1 MILQINVGGLDFPIG
16 NPNTNYTVTLRLA
29 NEPCPPASTG
39 IQTKDHSTWGDY
51 FDALTGYIAMIV
63 SRWGN
68 SRLTNA
74 KPDEYDGGQKPGYQ
88 GMIEVYLD
96 DAFFDRNVGFCE
108 GGIVLCPYAS
118 PNPKFQPTIPM
129 EFVYLESAD
138 YTIPGKFSTSPQTTD
153 PNVRPPNSTKFF
165 YSKVSTSPQ
174 TTDPNV
180 RPPNNTNPFYNTDS
194 SVTVSPAPISFSGDE
209 GVNWENRRM
218 VITTQQT
225 PGYLQDGAF
234 MDTFPPNQVIGYA
247 DGIETITD
255 ESGRPV
261 KDVMRVR
268 TFQNKVLFYVDA
280 DHVLLN

>member
-16 NPNTNYTVTLRLA
+16 NPNTNYAATLRLA
-29 NEPCPPASTG
+29 NEPCPPPSTG
-39 IQTKDHSTWGDY
+39 VQTKDHKTWGDY
-51 FDALTGYIAMIV
+51 FDALAGYIAIIV

-74 KPDEYDGGQKPGYQ
+74 KPDEYDGGQNPGYQ

-118 PNPKFQPTIPM
+118 PNPKFQPTVPM
-129 EFVYLESAD
+129 EFIYVDSKAVPAD
-138 YTIPGKFSTSPQTTD
+138 YSIPGKVSVSPQTTD
-153 PNVRPPNSTKFF
+153 PNVRPP
-165 YSKVSTSPQ
+165 
-174 TTDPNV
+174 D
-180 RPPNNTNPFYNTDS
+180 NTNPFYNTDP
-194 SVTVSPAPISFSGDE
+194 SVTVSPAPVSFSGDE
-209 GVNWENRRM
+209 GVNWNNRRM

-225 PGYLQDGAF
+225 FGYLEDGAF

-261 KDVMRVR
+261 KEIARVR
-268 TFQNKVLFYVDA
+268 SFTSKVPFYVDA
-280 DHVLLN
+280 DHVSFIDNDGRF